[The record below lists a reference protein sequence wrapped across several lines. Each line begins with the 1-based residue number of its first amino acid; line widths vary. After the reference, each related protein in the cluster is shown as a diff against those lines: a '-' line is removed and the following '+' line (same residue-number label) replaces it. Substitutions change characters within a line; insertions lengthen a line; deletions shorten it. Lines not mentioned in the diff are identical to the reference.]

1 MDVVSVQA
9 ADFGTLRAGSF
20 VQFLNASSNT
30 APFPRPILA
39 GSESAGMI
47 DPSVSMIL
55 FKLQTWVFLVLTYI
69 ND

>member
-1 MDVVSVQA
+1 MSVVSVQA

-30 APFPRPILA
+30 APFVEPILA
-39 GSESAGMI
+39 GSIS
-47 DPSVSMIL
+47 SVKIGHSVYML
-55 FKLQTWVFLVLTYI
+55 LSNCKHSFLVLTYI